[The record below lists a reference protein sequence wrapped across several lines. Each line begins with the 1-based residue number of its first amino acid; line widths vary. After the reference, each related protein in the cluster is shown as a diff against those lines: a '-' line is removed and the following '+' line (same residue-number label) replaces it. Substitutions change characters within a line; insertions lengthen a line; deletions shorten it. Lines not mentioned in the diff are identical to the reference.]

1 MIKFKVLLSSFLM
14 QSSSLQRRL
23 ERKGDGNGNRYSHDE
38 VYWRKR
44 SKVGYKIA
52 KRVCDTLVDAKR
64 INLHSTPRITLCDG
78 YSNCIGYLIADHF
91 LDLDDGLGFQSTD
104 LVYVISSSATKK
116 KLIVKYVDERVRST

>member
-1 MIKFKVLLSSFLM
+1 MK
-14 QSSSLQRRL
+14 SSSLQRRL

-64 INLHSTPRITLCDG
+64 INLHSTPRITLFDG
-78 YSNCIGYLIADHF
+78 YSNCTGYLIADHF
-91 LDLDDGLGFQSTD
+91 LDLDDDPGLRSKD
-104 LVYVISSSATKK
+104 LVFARSSSATKK
-116 KLIVKYVDERVRST
+116 KLIVK